1 VAPSAVAVANF
12 ASTAAS
18 CACSSATVGAGA
30 GAGSGAGARVG
41 RSMMVTTPVCPGR
54 FGTGAAGVTKTVFAG
69 ATAFLVPALRVGEA
83 AFADLPC
90 RDIAVLIGLT
100 SDNAVQ
106 RVGGVIRVV
115 GCPGVADP
123 MSASLAVR

>member
-1 VAPSAVAVANF
+1 
-12 ASTAAS
+12 
-18 CACSSATVGAGA
+18 
-30 GAGSGAGARVG
+30 
-41 RSMMVTTPVCPGR
+41 MVTTPVLSGEVRDGR
-54 FGTGAAGVTKTVFAG
+54 GWRHQDGVRRG
-69 ATAFLVPALRVGEA
+69 HGFLVPALRVGEA